1 MVVGDIY
8 YNQKQEFVKKLSE
21 ALNFAK
27 PHLTCEFKLGIEVNK
42 NPDDEYVVV
51 TASNGYK
58 YYINVSCDSLVL
70 IGEEVFKAMCGK

>member
-8 YNQKQEFVKKLSE
+8 YNEKQKFVEKLSE

-27 PHLTCEFKLGIEVNK
+27 PHLTCEFKLGEEINK
-42 NPDDEYVVV
+42 NPHDEYVVV

-58 YYINVSCDSLVL
+58 YYINVSCNSLSA
-70 IGEEVFKAMCGK
+70 IGEEVFKEMCSK